1 MRKEHAAH
9 SYICLPGIPWQD
21 PNVELMDKIES
32 FLHGLDVLEKEIRV
46 EEELSMFYGFMAAM
60 QLFRLIYATKAHPR
74 TAMLVQTLS
83 VGLDDLLHFLI
94 LFCILI
100 GGYMALGHA
109 QFGWYRPEFQ
119 VRVCVHPF
127 IFAQHVSRLLLPARA
142 LRHAHV
148 LCFGPAWSHHFNIL
162 PRKRGL
168 CFWSDAFDAL
178 DVSCPSFAACL
189 SQDFESS
196 FRVLWDMM
204 LGSMMES
211 GAIGSAAWTNDPQL
225 LIFQITYCVLMFLIM
240 LNFIIAIIG
249 LCAGGGGTLVV
260 A

>member
-1 MRKEHAAH
+1 MFCVLDQHGATI
-9 SYICLPGIPWQD
+9 STSCLG
-21 PNVELMDKIES
+21 
-32 FLHGLDVLEKEIRV
+32 
-46 EEELSMFYGFMAAM
+46 
-60 QLFRLIYATKAHPR
+60 
-74 TAMLVQTLS
+74 
-83 VGLDDLLHFLI
+83 
-94 LFCILI
+94 
-100 GGYMALGHA
+100 
-109 QFGWYRPEFQ
+109 
-119 VRVCVHPF
+119 
-127 IFAQHVSRLLLPARA
+127 
-142 LRHAHV
+142 
-148 LCFGPAWSHHFNIL
+148 
-162 PRKRGL
+162 RGL

>member
-9 SYICLPGIPWQD
+9 SCICLPGIPWQD

-46 EEELSMFYGFMAAM
+46 EEELSTFYGFMAAM

-74 TAMLVQTLS
+74 TAMLVQTLI

-119 VRVCVHPF
+119 VRACVHPSSF
-127 IFAQHVSRLLLPARA
+127 IFAQNVPRLLLPARA
-142 LRHAHV
+142 LKHARAFV
-148 LCFGPAWSHHFNIL
+148 FEPAWNHHWKHL
-162 PRKRGL
+162 
-168 CFWSDAFDAL
+168 A
-178 DVSCPSFAACL
+178 
-189 SQDFESS
+189 
-196 FRVLWDMM
+196 
-204 LGSMMES
+204 
-211 GAIGSAAWTNDPQL
+211 
-225 LIFQITYCVLMFLIM
+225 
-240 LNFIIAIIG
+240 
-249 LCAGGGGTLVV
+249 
-260 A
+260 